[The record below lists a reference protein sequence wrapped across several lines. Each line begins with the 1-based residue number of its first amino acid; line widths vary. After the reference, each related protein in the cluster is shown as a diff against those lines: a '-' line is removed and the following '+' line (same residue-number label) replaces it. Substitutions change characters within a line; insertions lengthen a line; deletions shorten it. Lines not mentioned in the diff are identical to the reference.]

1 MLIRFRLITS
11 HQVIFLIY
19 DIAIIYLFI
28 VVIANNMISRNKQ
41 RRNRRSMLLG
51 LHFLISH

>member
-19 DIAIIYLFI
+19 NIAIIYLFI

>member
-1 MLIRFRLITS
+1 MLIRFRLLTS
-11 HQVIFLIY
+11 HQLIFLIY
-19 DIAIIYLFI
+19 NIAIIYLFI

>member
-1 MLIRFRLITS
+1 MLICFRLITS

-19 DIAIIYLFI
+19 NIAIIYLFI

>member
-11 HQVIFLIY
+11 HQGMFLIY
-19 DIAIIYLFI
+19 NIAIIYLFI
-28 VVIANNMISRNKQ
+28 VIIANNMISRNKQ